1 MIVRKTINGKSAT
14 VAYLTTGPDGEF
26 NLVEPD
32 KATLVKVSYD
42 DGSVVFGTRD
52 TAEKPKETPA

>member
-1 MIVRKTINGKSAT
+1 MIERTEINGKSAT
-14 VAYLTTGPDGEF
+14 VAYLTMGPKGEF
-26 NLVEPD
+26 NLVKPD
-32 KATLVKVSYD
+32 KATLVKVTYD